1 MHTIH
6 LYFNLN
12 RLNLSS
18 DTMLLLRT
26 PMTRER
32 FSREQCGGV
41 QVLDYK
47 SFFPVGWMNQ
57 HQLSNPK
64 RSRKEW

>member
-18 DTMLLLRT
+18 DTMLRT